1 MPPPRNRER
10 MIMITLI
17 GLADFAWSAIGWF
30 GVGMLGL
37 LVLFLAL
44 RVEFEGDR
52 PLGTQT
58 KPELDARHSHA
69 ERAEPRR
76 RRGSAG
82 GGRIPHRLS
91 PPVRLCRRPACNPR
105 LWMAVFSGQGTAPLE
120 RCYICSVACPGHFP
134 PG

>member
-10 MIMITLI
+10 MIMIVLAAIALI

-30 GVGMLGL
+30 GVGVLGL

-44 RVEFEGDR
+44 SVEFEGDR
-52 PLGTQT
+52 PVGTQT
-58 KPELDARHSHA
+58 TPELDARHSHA

-82 GGRIPHRLS
+82 GGRILHHLS

-105 LWMAVFSGQGTAPLE
+105 LWMAVFRVRAPRPSGAAISA
-120 RCYICSVACPGHFP
+120 R
-134 PG
+134 